1 MCVSCTLKEPNRQQ
15 LSCLC
20 IVRGFDEDNFL
31 ENLLSVLFCLF
42 KKRFDYL
49 LCVFDI
55 FFRTPAVNFVSDF
68 VCLFC
73 CCCCL
78 FERFTSNSVFCFVLF
93 FVEDAYMHT
102 EFSVLMH
109 EPMVVQNDMTLRLL
123 QCLPHFHLQHAV
135 RSLLTLKIQAV
146 STIQK
151 LRPKSHRKIIKKKS
165 QCVISMSCE
174 LHRVISGRIKKKK
187 KTLKKKGHIFVFHCA
202 CLLTK
207 IECNFFV
214 LNKVASF
221 TCNHTKVKQNKGL
234 CMKHKMAL
242 YFALV
247 WD

>member
-1 MCVSCTLKEPNRQQ
+1 MFLIFFSERRQSTLFQI
-15 LSCLC
+15 LFVCF
-20 IVRGFDEDNFL
+20 VVVVVY
-31 ENLLSVLFCLF
+31 LSVLLLILF
-42 KKRFDYL
+42 
-49 LCVFDI
+49 
-55 FFRTPAVNFVSDF
+55 
-68 VCLFC
+68 
-73 CCCCL
+73 
-78 FERFTSNSVFCFVLF
+78 FVLF
-93 FVEDAYMHT
+93 CFLLKMHICIQS
-102 EFSVLMH
+102 FRFLC
-109 EPMVVQNDMTLRLL
+109 MVVQNDMTLRLL

-214 LNKVASF
+214 LSKVASF